1 MATTF
6 TRWEYRTY
14 SVFMEQTT
22 RDWLA
27 GLNELGDEGWE
38 VTALSDPVNA
48 KPRDPVAS
56 AMIWPMTPPWETT
69 TTVSSRWA
77 AAMRVM
83 APRTRAANA
92 LPGSAPGMTS
102 QRCSANICSAAGWP
116 SATCLR
122 KV

>member
-38 VTALSDPVNA
+38 VTDDITLFVQ
-48 KPRDPVAS
+48 RG
-56 AMIWPMTPPWETT
+56 
-69 TTVSSRWA
+69 A
-77 AAMRVM
+77 AESVILLLKRPKA
-83 APRTRAANA
+83 
-92 LPGSAPGMTS
+92 
-102 QRCSANICSAAGWP
+102 
-116 SATCLR
+116 
-122 KV
+122 